1 MIGIFGRGNI
11 SEYYVDVFEYLKIDY
26 RIIVRNNDHKNDWIK
41 NFQENIIIEN
51 KLDYSLFKKW
61 LVVTNPESHRLV
73 IDQIRLR
80 SKFAPILCEKPF
92 SFIDND
98 FKDYINDKNLYISMN
113 RRFYPWIE
121 IVQNWHAR
129 KEISNVYFYIPEK
142 KKKFKNINE
151 SILGNSIHLIDLFF
165 FLFGFPEKK
174 VKIVN
179 HNNLFLI
186 NHISR
191 NNASATME
199 ISKNIEDNCF
209 IRIVLKDNKNFY
221 IKPIEIL
228 KELVSFKKIPANNIK
243 AYAEYQPTF
252 KEITNLNSKLKPG
265 FESMVN
271 YFMEDNYSKFPQ
283 IPEMYWLNRFIKE
296 NVF

>member
-11 SEYYVDVFEYLKIDY
+11 SKYYVDVFEYLKIDY
-26 RIIVRNNDHKNDWIK
+26 RIIVRNNDHKQDWIK
-41 NFQENIIIEN
+41 NFQKNIIIEN

-80 SKFAPILCEKPF
+80 NKFAPILCEKPF

-98 FKDYINDKNLYISMN
+98 FKDYINDKNLYIAMN

-121 IVQNWHAR
+121 IVQNWHTR
-129 KEISNVYFYIPEK
+129 QEISNVYFYIPET
-142 KKKFKNINE
+142 KKKFKNIKD

-165 FLFGFPEKK
+165 LLFGVPEKK
-174 VKIVN
+174 VKIIN
-179 HNNLFLI
+179 HNNQFLI

-209 IRIVLKDNKNFY
+209 IRIILKDNKNFY

-283 IPEMYWLNRFIKE
+283 ISEMYWLNRFIKE